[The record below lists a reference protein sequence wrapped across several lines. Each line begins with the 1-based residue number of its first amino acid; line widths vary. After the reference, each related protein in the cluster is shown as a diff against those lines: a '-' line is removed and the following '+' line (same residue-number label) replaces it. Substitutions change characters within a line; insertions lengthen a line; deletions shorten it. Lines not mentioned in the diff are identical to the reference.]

1 MSDNFNMIDENPLL
15 IVHAQKMDD
24 MIGNNFAMTP
34 SRITL
39 HVPCGIC
46 DNHNPILPL

>member
-1 MSDNFNMIDENPLL
+1 MSDNFDMSDENPLL
-15 IVHAQKMDD
+15 IAQKMDD

-34 SRITL
+34 L
-39 HVPCGIC
+39 HVLCGIC